1 MILLSKSK
9 EKWYNIKIFNN
20 KINYVFT
27 IVIAFIK
34 RFIDLYL
41 TSFSSI
47 RIKVIKNYN
56 IFNINY
62 SIIVIMFPKSI
73 QFS

>member
-1 MILLSKSK
+1 
-9 EKWYNIKIFNN
+9 IFNN